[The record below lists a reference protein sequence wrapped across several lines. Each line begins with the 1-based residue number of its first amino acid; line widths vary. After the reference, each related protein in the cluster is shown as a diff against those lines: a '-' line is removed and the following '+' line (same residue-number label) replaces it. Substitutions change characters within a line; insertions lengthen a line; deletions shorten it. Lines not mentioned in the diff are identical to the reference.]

1 MCEYS
6 QYDQVNP
13 SRTYCLSDNMAL
25 RFRHARSSEQ
35 IVEEDIQLR
44 VKSPSLQQKQEIR
57 NKALTAIESLT
68 ADTCIEFAV
77 KENKLYELVIRSI
90 DNKVSY
96 AYTVDSKEA
105 KFDKR
110 AIEWF
115 AEYVPMI
122 TQAVFKNNAQNKL
135 TLIGFTQLRSIE
147 NVSLIILYTK
157 VNTYLANMIDSID
170 IARTQII

>member
-1 MCEYS
+1 MNTVS
-6 QYDQVNP
+6 MTKLIRV
-13 SRTYCLSDNMAL
+13 AL
-25 RFRHARSSEQ
+25 IALVITWLCAFVMPGHRQQ

-57 NKALTAIESLT
+57 NKALTAIENLT

-96 AYTVDSKEA
+96 AYTLDSKEA

-115 AEYVPMI
+115 AEYGPMI

-135 TLIGFTQLRSIE
+135 TLIGFTQLRSTE
-147 NVSLIILYTK
+147 NVSLFTFYTK
-157 VNTYLANMIDSID
+157 VNTYLANMIDSVD

>member
-6 QYDQVNP
+6 QYDQVNS

-96 AYTVDSKEA
+96 AYRVDGKDIL
-105 KFDKR
+105 FDKH
-110 AIEWF
+110 AQQWF
-115 AEYVPMI
+115 AKYVPMI
-122 TQAVFKNNAQNKL
+122 AN
-135 TLIGFTQLRSIE
+135 S
-147 NVSLIILYTK
+147 VS
-157 VNTYLANMIDSID
+157 AD
-170 IARTQII
+170 Q